1 MTAARHLDLPADYNP
16 QELESRV
23 QQFWQTEDLFRVTED
38 PNKEKYYCL
47 AMLPYPSGRLHMGH
61 VRNYTI
67 VDALARFHRMD
78 GKNVLHPMGWD
89 AFGLPAENAAI
100 DNKKPP
106 AEWTYANID
115 YMRNQLKR
123 LGYSYDWTRE
133 LASCD
138 PKYYR
143 WEQWFFLR
151 MHERGLVYRKNAWV
165 NWDPVDK
172 TVLANEQVID
182 GKGWRSGA
190 EVQRRSIPHWF
201 MKTTAYA
208 EELLADLDKL
218 TDWPEQVKIMQRN
231 WIGRSRGL
239 QIEFALRAEPKNKA
253 DRISVFTTRPDT
265 LFGITFLSLS
275 VDHPLTARWVK
286 ENADLAAFV
295 TKVRN
300 ARPDPTQTEKNGM
313 ATGHQALHPLTGESI
328 PIWVADYVLT
338 EYGGGAV
345 MGVPAHDRRDWEF
358 ARKYKLPIKQV
369 IAPSDKELKIDL
381 NKDAF
386 EIKGITVNSA
396 SYDGLNFEEMFAA
409 MKQELTKRQ
418 AGHEGINYRLK
429 DWGISR
435 QRFWGC
441 PVPIIHCPQCGEQPV
456 PDNQLPVTLPEDI
469 PLMGGNSPL
478 RQVKEFYEC
487 ACPQCGGQ
495 ARRDTD
501 TFDTFIDSSWY
512 YARYACADCDTAMLD
527 ERGAY
532 WLPVDQ
538 YVGGVEHA
546 ILHLLYA
553 RFFYKCMD
561 DILNTKKR
569 VMRGREPFTRLLA
582 QGMVLKEGKAM
593 SKSKGNIVDPQTLI
607 DKYGA
612 DTVRLYMLFAA
623 PPRQAVEW
631 TDSAVNG
638 AHRFLRK
645 FWRLASVYAKAP
657 KQYDKT
663 QLNARQQI
671 LFSKMHATINKV
683 KHDLGA
689 RHNFNTAIAAMMELT
704 NALVEIL
711 GDAPTTPTAKALG
724 RACMRNLIL
733 LLAPIAPHIC
743 QGLWHFYADE
753 DRILMDTALPV
764 VDESALRRR
773 AFTLVV
779 QVNGKLRGQIEAA
792 EDEAQ
797 AEITQRALSEVTKYL
812 NGQDPLKTIF
822 VPRRLVNFVVA
833 D

>member
-1 MTAARHLDLPADYNP
+1 MIATKHPDRPGPYDP
-16 QELESRV
+16 QELEPQV
-23 QQFWQTEDLFRVTED
+23 QQFWQAEDLFRVTED

-47 AMLPYPSGRLHMGH
+47 AMLPYPSGQLHMGH

-67 VDALARFHRMD
+67 VDALARFHRMA

-100 DNKKPP
+100 QNKTPP
-106 AEWTYANID
+106 AKWTYTNIN
-115 YMRNQLKR
+115 YMRQQLKR
-123 LGYSYDWTRE
+123 LGYAYDWSRE
-133 LASCD
+133 FASCD

-151 MHERGLVYRKNAWV
+151 MYERGLVYRKNAWV

-190 EVQRRSIPHWF
+190 EVERRSIPHWF
-201 MKTTAYA
+201 MKITAYA
-208 EELLADLDKL
+208 EELLADLDTL
-218 TDWPEQVKIMQRN
+218 TDWPERVKTMQRN

-239 QIEFALRAEPKNKA
+239 QIEFALAAEPTDKA
-253 DRISVFTTRPDT
+253 ISVFTTRPDT
-265 LFGITFLSLS
+265 LFGVTFLSLS
-275 VDHPLTARWVK
+275 VDHPLTLRWTK
-286 ENADLAAFV
+286 ENTDLASFV
-295 TKVRN
+295 TKIRN
-300 ARPDPTQTEKNGM
+300 ARPDPTQAEKNGM
-313 ATGHQALHPLTGESI
+313 ATGHHALHPLTGEAI

-345 MGVPAHDRRDWEF
+345 MGVPAHDQRDWEF
-358 ARKYKLPIKQV
+358 ARKYDLAIKQV
-369 IAPSDKELKIDL
+369 IAPKDKELKVDL
-381 NKDAF
+381 TADVF
-386 EIKGITVNSA
+386 EAKGLTINSA
-396 SYDGLNFEEMFAA
+396 PYDGLEFDAMFTA
-409 MKQELTKRQ
+409 MKHELTKRK

-441 PVPIIHCPQCGEQPV
+441 PVPIIHCPTCGEQPV
-456 PDNQLPVTLPEDI
+456 PDDQLPVTLPEDI
-469 PLMGGNSPL
+469 PLMGGDSPL
-478 RQVKEFYEC
+478 RKAKAFYEC
-487 ACPQCGGQ
+487 TCPQCGGQ

-512 YARYACADCDTAMLD
+512 YARYTCADCDSAMLD
-527 ERGAY
+527 DRGAY

-561 DILNTKKR
+561 DILNTKKK
-569 VMRGREPFTRLLA
+569 VMRGREPFVRMLA
-582 QGMVLKEGKAM
+582 QGMVLRKGKAM
-593 SKSKGNIVDPQTLI
+593 SKSKKNIVDPQPLI
-607 DKYGA
+607 DRYGA
-612 DTVRLYMLFAA
+612 DTLRLYMLFAA
-623 PPRQAVEW
+623 PPRQAFEW

-638 AHRFLRK
+638 AHRFLNK
-645 FWRLASVYAKAP
+645 FWRLATIYAQAP
-657 KQYDKT
+657 KEYDKT
-663 QLNARQQI
+663 QLNDRQQL
-671 LFSKMHATINKV
+671 LFNKMHATINKV
-683 KHDLGA
+683 KHDLGT

-704 NALVEIL
+704 NTLMDVL
-711 GDAPTTPTAKALG
+711 GDEPTTSIARALG
-724 RACMRNLIL
+724 RDCIRNLIL

-743 QGLWHFYADE
+743 QGLWPFFADE
-753 DRILMDTALPV
+753 DRFLMDAPLPV
-764 VDESALRRR
+764 VDEDALRRR
-773 AFTLVV
+773 GFTFIV
-779 QVNGKLRGQIEAA
+779 QVNGKRRGQIEAS

-797 AEITQRALSEVTKYL
+797 AELTRRALNEVTKYL